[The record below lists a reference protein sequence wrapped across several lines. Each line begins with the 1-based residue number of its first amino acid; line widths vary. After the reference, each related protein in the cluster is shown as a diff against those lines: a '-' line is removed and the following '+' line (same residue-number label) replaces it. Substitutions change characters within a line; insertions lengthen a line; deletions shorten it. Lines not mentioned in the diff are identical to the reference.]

1 MIIKQTLLA
10 IPAGL
15 VFVACAGPEY
25 ETGYAIE
32 DDTRTEV
39 VRVDQTGLQEPA
51 GAQAVYSTEAEYQR
65 SQQTYDRQA
74 GQQVTQESAA
84 AQPAAAQ
91 ELQAGQQSIP
101 LHQEQLDVS
110 KQRVSPGQVTVRK
123 TVTTHTVTQPVQ
135 LQRETLIIDRSGAG
149 AAAVSAQDQQAAKQE
164 GQQIQESAG
173 AAAPFQEQTLTIPLY
188 EEQPVVSKRVI
199 QSGQVSLRKE
209 TQMQQQNV
217 SGEVRGEDI
226 QIQKSGNVQIR
237 EINGQQQMQEPA
249 GAQPSQEQQD
259 IEMQLRREQEL
270 RRQQFES
277 QGQVE
282 SSEPGEDNSTRG
294 GARDLQQYDDPTD
307 KRFDRE
313 DYQE

>member
-1 MIIKQTLLA
+1 
-10 IPAGL
+10 L

-51 GAQAVYSTEAEYQR
+51 GAEAVYSTEAEYQR

-74 GQQVTQESAA
+74 GQQVIQEPAA

-91 ELQAGQQSIP
+91 EQQLQAGQQSIP

-149 AAAVSAQDQQAAKQE
+149 AAAVSSQDQQAAQQQAAQQE

-199 QSGQVSLRKE
+199 QSGQVNLRKE

>member
-1 MIIKQTLLA
+1 
-10 IPAGL
+10 L

-25 ETGYAIE
+25 ESGYAIE

-51 GAQAVYSTEAEYQR
+51 GAGAVYSTEAEYQR

-74 GQQVTQESAA
+74 GQQVIQEPAA

-91 ELQAGQQSIP
+91 EQQLQAGQQSIP

-149 AAAVSAQDQQAAKQE
+149 AAAVSAQDQQAAQQQAAKQE

-173 AAAPFQEQTLTIPLY
+173 AAAPFQEQSFTIPLY

-199 QSGQVSLRKE
+199 QSGQVNLRKE

-249 GAQPSQEQQD
+249 GAQPSQEQKD
-259 IEMQLRREQEL
+259 AEMEL
-270 RRQQFES
+270 RQQQLEQ
-277 QGQVE
+277 QGQLE
-282 SSEPGEDNSTRG
+282 RSEPGEDNSTRG
-294 GARDLQQYDDPTD
+294 GARDLQNYDNPTD
-307 KRFDRE
+307 DRFDRE
-313 DYQE
+313 EYQE